1 MKKIYNIFALSV
13 VALVGLSLT
22 ACSED
27 DYDTNPY
34 NKSGVNLL
42 AFGPS
47 PNTRSQ
53 EIRITGTNL
62 TAVDKVVFAG
72 GTLERGGKTIQIAGA
87 EVEKANFNS
96 VDNENIY
103 VNIPEETVPGKI
115 KLVAGNETITSE
127 GTLTFKEAITVTSI
141 SPLTGLNAGD
151 EISIKGDYVYNIA
164 EVIFTSGV
172 AGAPVAAEDFTY
184 VSRKEVRLLVPLAA
198 ESGVITMNDGA
209 DWELEFKEPAEV
221 LTASVNSL
229 TPNADFGEKIQITGN
244 NLHTVE
250 SVLFPGGVS
259 AEFTISDDNKT
270 ITATV
275 PAECKSGTLSL
286 LLYSGAAISTPEFA
300 VPTIKITSVTPD
312 KDLVE
317 GDVVT
322 MTGENFD
329 RVIGVN
335 LPGIGDIIDY
345 DINGNTLTFTVPEGM
360 TDGKVVLTQNAYI
373 TADAII
379 EVRKLTGVIWM
390 GKEDLTGWSN
400 FGVFNWDGDKWTKFQ
415 EAISGA
421 GELTFHFKQISDNPA
436 FNLRMGDWSTPFSD
450 ISLPYG
456 DGGNIYPGAGVED
469 VVINLTAEEREAM
482 FADGGKG
489 FVIWGDGIQL
499 QYIKFIASGAAKD
512 LADYIKNMD
521 GSGIVYPY
529 GFTWDDTGRFIL
541 SKEFL
546 LETIGVQSGWV
557 FEVYKEK
564 SSTGQ
569 VQINNSSWSAL
580 YTIADWN
587 GTEEVLVQPFDAVMM
602 EAVNNGGLVIQ
613 GDLKGVTKLTIHP

>member
-1 MKKIYNIFALSV
+1 MEGVKDAHSQGRHD
-13 VALVGLSLT
+13 AG
-22 ACSED
+22 ACMELAGRPGVSICVDELRRAKEA
-27 DYDTNPY
+27 NQEL
-34 NKSGVNLL
+34 SGVP
-42 AFGPS
+42 AV
-47 PNTRSQ
+47 
-53 EIRITGTNL
+53 RI
-62 TAVDKVVFAG
+62 V
-72 GTLERGGKTIQIAGA
+72 
-87 EVEKANFNS
+87 
-96 VDNENIY
+96 
-103 VNIPEETVPGKI
+103 TVPTTDYAVGK
-115 KLVAGNETITSE
+115 
-127 GTLTFKEAITVTSI
+127 
-141 SPLTGLNAGD
+141 
-151 EISIKGDYVYNIA
+151 
-164 EVIFTSGV
+164 
-172 AGAPVAAEDFTY
+172 ED
-184 VSRKEVRLLVPLAA
+184 
-198 ESGVITMNDGA
+198 
-209 DWELEFKEPAEV
+209 PACM
-221 LTASVNSL
+221 
-229 TPNADFGEKIQITGN
+229 EKM
-244 NLHTVE
+244 VE
-250 SVLFPGGVS
+250 
-259 AEFTISDDNKT
+259 D
-270 ITATV
+270 
-275 PAECKSGTLSL
+275 C
-286 LLYSGAAISTPEFA
+286 
-300 VPTIKITSVTPD
+300 
-312 KDLVE
+312 
-317 GDVVT
+317 
-322 MTGENFD
+322 
-329 RVIGVN
+329 
-335 LPGIGDIIDY
+335 IGDIIDY

-421 GELTFHFKQISDNPA
+421 GELTVHFKQISDNP
-436 FNLRMGDWSTPFSD
+436 
-450 ISLPYG
+450 
-456 DGGNIYPGAGVED
+456 
-469 VVINLTAEEREAM
+469 AM